1 MDLGHLS
8 SMEPTGLSAKA
19 SAWEVIVLS
28 HAEHGKWGMDEG
40 GEARPVD

>member
-1 MDLGHLS
+1 
-8 SMEPTGLSAKA
+8 MEPTGLSAKA
-19 SAWEVIVLS
+19 AWEVIVLS